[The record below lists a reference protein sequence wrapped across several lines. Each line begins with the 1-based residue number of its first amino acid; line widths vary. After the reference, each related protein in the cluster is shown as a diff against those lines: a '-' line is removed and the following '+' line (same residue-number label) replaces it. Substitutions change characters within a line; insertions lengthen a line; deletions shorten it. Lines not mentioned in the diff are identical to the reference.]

1 MDNFTM
7 PQSSFAGI
15 GNATQLQPLGGAM
28 GILPSDLPGLQN
40 ATDEEPAPAHR
51 AKSSAG
57 VFSTGVLPLVA
68 AAVAV
73 LVL

>member
-7 PQSSFAGI
+7 PQSSFLGM
-15 GNATQLQPLGGAM
+15 GNATQLQPMGGAM

-40 ATDEEPAPAHR
+40 ATDAEPEPAHK

-57 VFSTGVLPLVA
+57 MFSTGALPLLA

-73 LVL
+73 LLL